1 MSNQQWNNGQGGEWG
16 AQQQNPD
23 WGQPAQQDWGQP
35 QPQTSAQDW
44 NQAQPQ
50 ASAQDWNQAQPQAS
64 AQDRNQA
71 QPQASAQDW
80 NQQGAPQQGWGQ
92 PQQDWNQQAA
102 PQQDWNQQAQPQ
114 WQGQPA
120 PGYFPGQV
128 PAPAPKDPSP
138 FDFSWAKLS
147 LPTSAKLIF
156 MLGVIA
162 LGVEWLFG
170 LIAAVAYGGGAVTIL
185 VQGIFVGLA
194 GVLVKVLA
202 LRVLIEIGVS
212 ATKLLALRESEA
224 AKAAEAAAAVEP
236 EAPTAS

>member
-1 MSNQQWNNGQGGEWG
+1 MSQVLSYNNK
-16 AQQQNPD
+16 
-23 WGQPAQQDWGQP
+23 
-35 QPQTSAQDW
+35 TTKT
-44 NQAQPQ
+44 
-50 ASAQDWNQAQPQAS
+50 SAQDWNQAQPQAS
-64 AQDRNQA
+64 AQDRNQ
-71 QPQASAQDW
+71 
-80 NQQGAPQQGWGQ
+80 QGAPQQGWGQ
-92 PQQDWNQQAA
+92 

>member
-64 AQDRNQA
+64 AQD
-71 QPQASAQDW
+71 W

-92 PQQDWNQQAA
+92 